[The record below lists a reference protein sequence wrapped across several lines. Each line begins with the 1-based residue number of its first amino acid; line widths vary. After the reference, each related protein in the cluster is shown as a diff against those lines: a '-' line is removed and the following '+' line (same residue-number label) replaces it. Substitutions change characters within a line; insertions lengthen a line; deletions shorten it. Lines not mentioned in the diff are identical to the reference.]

1 MKPIGIIVLCVVC
14 ILVLLVGAVFF
25 FRSKK
30 PKEEGETKVVNPQC
44 LKSLSLWRD
53 VPLSKKVPTKRPQG
67 PYFPIQKTEKV
78 IAFDEVLSD
87 AECAFLI
94 QATDKALT
102 PDASEGIVHI
112 KKEST
117 PWVNFLEKRL
127 ATILQ
132 THPGKLETLQ
142 LHRYKRGSDVT
153 HPHLDVIDKDDPA
166 GQRMSTLIVFL
177 NDLPELEE
185 GGRTIFSRLNGGLRP
200 KKGTA
205 IGWNNVDLKTKVPD
219 EDVVHTGEPLYLK
232 KSTKYILIGWSRQRA
247 YEDD

>member
-1 MKPIGIIVLCVVC
+1 MKPVTIIVFCVVC
-14 ILVLLVGAVFF
+14 ILVLLVGVVFF
-25 FRSKK
+25 FRSKN
-30 PKEEGETKVVNPQC
+30 PKEEDETKVVKAKC
-44 LKSLSLWRD
+44 LRSLSLWRD
-53 VPLSKKVPTKRPQG
+53 VPLSKKVPLRPPQG
-67 PYFPIQKTEKV
+67 PYFPIKRTEKV
-78 IAFDEVLSD
+78 IAFDEVLTD
-87 AECAFLI
+87 AECEFLI
-94 QATDKALT
+94 QATDKVLT

-132 THPGKLETLQ
+132 THPGKMETLQ
-142 LHRYKRGSDVT
+142 LHRYKKESNVT

-205 IGWNNVDLKTKVPD
+205 IGWNNVALNTKVPD